1 DDPRKPLER
10 VLRVRQPVAVVRVRH
25 VVLARQGRLLA
36 RPEDAGDDR
45 VRVGA
50 PVARR
55 ARAVEDRQPDGCE
68 RRLPG
73 RRVALLRLIVRDVR
87 DRAEVRVHHSV
98 LVTVWRDPSGWR
110 AWTETGRGSMA
121 TGCPSRRYD
130 VGSPGTSVS
139 WYGVNRNAVET
150 VWLHATVAVWP
161 MLLAGTP
168 YSPTPV
174 T

>member
-1 DDPRKPLER
+1 MPWYS
-10 VLRVRQPVAVVRVRH
+10 LRIFSTSPTAKAVVSVH
-25 VVLARQGRLLA
+25 GRGTPT
-36 RPEDAGDDR
+36 RSVNTGPY
-45 VRVGA
+45 
-50 PVARR
+50 
-55 ARAVEDRQPDGCE
+55 
-68 RRLPG
+68 
-73 RRVALLRLIVRDVR
+73 
-87 DRAEVRVHHSV
+87 RVHHSV

-161 MLLAGTP
+161 MLMAGTP

-174 T
+174 TLT